1 MANEPEWDV
10 LLISFLDNLILFP
23 VLTILKKFS
32 QPNIETETPVYQ
44 PGSLQV
50 IKADPSKVTWI
61 FWQIYQIE
69 IETFWQTFNLSLK
82 LHSRLVFRLKF
93 FFIHHAI

>member
-23 VLTILKKFS
+23 VLTIIKKFS

-50 IKADPSKVTWI
+50 IKADPSKVTLN
-61 FWQIYQIE
+61 FL
-69 IETFWQTFNLSLK
+69 TDLSNRNRNFLTN
-82 LHSRLVFRLKF
+82 F
-93 FFIHHAI
+93 

>member
-23 VLTILKKFS
+23 VLTIIKKFS

-50 IKADPSKVTWI
+50 IKADPSKVTL
-61 FWQIYQIE
+61 
-69 IETFWQTFNLSLK
+69 N
-82 LHSRLVFRLKF
+82 F
-93 FFIHHAI
+93 FDRFIKSK